1 MARGILVAV
10 QQLHYVCGRVD
21 DRNRNAQLSRI
32 PGLEAHAYAV
42 FPSVQSK
49 NPHLV
54 TARQKLESKRIPG
67 TVWDAVII

>member
-1 MARGILVAV
+1 M
-10 QQLHYVCGRVD
+10 QQLDFVCGRID
-21 DRNRNAQLSRI
+21 DRNRDAQLSRI
-32 PGLEAHAYAV
+32 SGLETHAYTI

-54 TARQKLESKRIPG
+54 TARQELEFKRIPG

>member
-1 MARGILVAV
+1 MQHLRF
-10 QQLHYVCGRVD
+10 VCGRID

-54 TARQKLESKRIPG
+54 TARQELESKRIPC
-67 TVWDAVII
+67 TV